1 MLMNI
6 KRQNGATMW
15 GWLAV
20 IGMVGFIA
28 MQAFKVVPIYFEHR
42 IIRAALQDLV
52 DSREFENMSNKTVNS
67 TLQSRLSINNVRG
80 IDTKAFKTMRD
91 RSGEK
96 YILVQYEQRAS
107 IISNLSAIVEFNEE
121 IRPSR

>member
-1 MLMNI
+1 MNI

-52 DSREFENMSNKTVNS
+52 DSREFENMSNKTINS

-80 IDTKAFKTMRD
+80 IDTKAFKAMRD

>member
-96 YILVQYEQRAS
+96 YILIQYEQRAS